1 MMINKALEIA
11 RLAHQGQ
18 FRKGS
23 QIPYILHPMEAG
35 VIAASLSSKDKQV
48 DQDLVA
54 AALLHDVIEDT
65 DLSYK
70 DLQGKF
76 NERVIGHMVTK

>member
-1 MMINKALEIA
+1 
-11 RLAHQGQ
+11 
-18 FRKGS
+18 
-23 QIPYILHPMEAG
+23 MEAG

-76 NERVIGHMVTK
+76 NERVIGLIRLQSEDKTKSWQERKKNHRIIGK

>member
-35 VIAASLSSKDKQV
+35 VIAASLSSKDK
-48 DQDLVA
+48 
-54 AALLHDVIEDT
+54 
-65 DLSYK
+65 
-70 DLQGKF
+70 
-76 NERVIGHMVTK
+76 